1 MSNPAAPAL
10 PAAETTATTA
20 AAGVGA
26 TPAAAGPPSLLLPK
40 AVSARYVRNLIDKGV
55 AIRRLRIRYVEDL
68 EEVRSKKAEWV
79 AHYTDVLRQLFSTG
93 AVADACNDWVGRV
106 YPEYA
111 ETSLFVEQFYQEM
124 DHRCRRL
131 RGVLK
136 QIGEMSDPVITV
148 KSSDASGATPDGADA
163 PASSPIDGSPTAAP
177 FPPAAAAAEPLSPPA
192 AVSGILVTPCAS
204 DGTDVSR
211 AGAAVGR
218 FLEDLGVSL
227 ITVSS
232 TGPAAKN
239 TEVYEQGPD
248 ASFALLLLSPEEA
261 AALRPAGEG
270 QPAAVCRADAA
281 FQLGYFVGRLGVK
294 HVVALVPGSFE
305 PFTGSHGLSCLP
317 LDASNGWQ
325 LQLARH
331 LRRAGIDIDLNR
343 LC

>member
-1 MSNPAAPAL
+1 MSNPAAPAM
-10 PAAETTATTA
+10 PAAETNASTTT
-20 AAGVGA
+20 V
-26 TPAAAGPPSLLLPK
+26 PAGPPSLLLPK
-40 AVSARYVRNLIDKGV
+40 SVAARYVRNLIDKGV
-55 AIRRLRIRYVEDL
+55 ALRRLRIRYVEDL

-111 ETSLFVEQFYQEM
+111 ETTLFVEQFYQEM

-148 KSSDASGATPDGADA
+148 KATEGSGTEGEGAT
-163 PASSPIDGSPTAAP
+163 ASSSPAATDSSTTASP

-192 AVSGILVTPCAS
+192 VVSGILVTRCGDEPN
-204 DGTDVSR
+204 DVAR
-211 AGAAVGR
+211 AGAAVGK
-218 FLEDLGVSL
+218 FLEDLGVSV
-227 ITVSS
+227 ITLSC
-232 TGPAAKN
+232 TN
-239 TEVYEQGPD
+239 TTEAYEQGPD
-248 ASFALLLLSPEEA
+248 ASFALLLLTPEEV
-261 AALRPAGEG
+261 AALRPATEG
-270 QPAAVCRADAA
+270 QSATLCRADAA
-281 FQLGYFVGRLGVK
+281 FQLGYFVGRLGAK
-294 HVVALVPGSFE
+294 HVFAVAPGSFE
-305 PFTGSHGLSCLP
+305 PFTGNHGLSCLP